1 MNEDNLGQTLSGQV
15 NPQKIAIDSMERYS
29 GSSIKDFGEYLLI
42 TNFPRYVD
50 YFAKSRGLEVI
61 EGSTFKVAHSPSE
74 NISILD
80 FKIGSPMAALVV
92 DLCAYLPIKGVLMLG
107 MAGGLRDRF
116 QVGDYFVPVGSI
128 RGDGTSDFYFPPE
141 VPALA
146 NFALQR
152 IVTEVLEREGV
163 KYHLGI
169 THTTNRRFW
178 EFNEE
183 FKQHI
188 LVTRP
193 QAIEMEC
200 ATLFVASY
208 KHKIPLGALLLIS
221 DIPLRPEGIKTKES
235 SEKVFTMYTEDHVEK
250 GVLIIKELEKRQ
262 NKAATSDPNTAPL
275 LIRNMVHSD
284 GKKVHSVKKIDLSS
298 LSALSPDE
306 KASKEKEAILKP
318 KKRVTEKKEASLDKK
333 SVSKK
338 QDLAGSKKS
347 VSAKK
352 QILNKK
358 VSKKKLDD

>member
-1 MNEDNLGQTLSGQV
+1 MMDELSLAGQV
-15 NPQKIAIDSMERYS
+15 NPQKIAVDSMERYS
-29 GSSIKDFGEYLLI
+29 GSSIDDFGEYLLI

-50 YFAKSRGLEVI
+50 YFAKSRGLPVV

-80 FKIGSPMAALVV
+80 FKMGSPMAALVV
-92 DLCAYLPIKGVLMLG
+92 DLCAYLPIKGILMLG

-116 QVGDYFVPVGSI
+116 NVGDYFVPVGSI

-152 IVTEVLEREGV
+152 IVTEVLEKEGV
-163 KYHLGI
+163 KYELGI

-200 ATLFVASY
+200 ATLFIAAY
-208 KHKIPLGALLLIS
+208 KHKVPLGALLLIS
-221 DIPLRPEGIKTKES
+221 DLPLKPEGIKTKES
-235 SEKVFTMYTEDHVEK
+235 AEKVFSTYTPDHVEK
-250 GVLIIKELEKRQ
+250 GVLIIKELESRQ
-262 NKAATSDPNTAPL
+262 NSSEANHLFHSQLLVRNLPVTKKKNKEAKPVQKKPAVLKKEKSSEKATKSKKASTLSNVT
-275 LIRNMVHSD
+275 
-284 GKKVHSVKKIDLSS
+284 KKVAK
-298 LSALSPDE
+298 
-306 KASKEKEAILKP
+306 
-318 KKRVTEKKEASLDKK
+318 KK
-333 SVSKK
+333 S
-338 QDLAGSKKS
+338 GS
-347 VSAKK
+347 
-352 QILNKK
+352 
-358 VSKKKLDD
+358 